1 MVLKAIVVDDEDWA
15 IRRLRR
21 LLSENGSMEICE
33 TFQHPLE
40 AYEYV
45 KANPIDVAFLDI
57 SMPDINGMKLSA
69 LLSELDEDIHII
81 FVTGYEEYALQAFD
95 MSALDYLMKPVTE
108 DRLKRTLEKLGKV
121 RRVTCQVSNISVL
134 LFNGL
139 KIYTGGPE
147 QILLKLRSPKTEE
160 LFAYLICKGTV
171 SRDKIIETLWPEL
184 KYEKALQNLNTNLYY
199 IRRTLKLSRL
209 QSWLH
214 TNHHEIS
221 IERDG
226 IYCDLYEF
234 EGIIRRVTAMGM
246 DDIALVDRA
255 ESLYSGPFL
264 QGRDYHW
271 SGELM
276 QYYDQAYLG
285 LLDAA
290 ARHCISEGKHD
301 LALRYFK
308 SIVEKD
314 KMREDAY
321 VEIIRI
327 YLRMGRR
334 IDAIR
339 YFRQLENML
348 STELGIVPNPSIV
361 EMMQDMS

>member
-1 MVLKAIVVDDEDWA
+1 MLRAIVVDDEEWA

-21 LLSENGSMEICE
+21 LLSENGLIEICE

-45 KANPIDVAFLDI
+45 RANPIDVAFLDI

-69 LLSELDEDIHII
+69 LLSELDEGINVI

-95 MSALDYLMKPVTE
+95 MSALDYLMKPVSE
-108 DRLKRTLEKLGKV
+108 DRLKKALGKIKKL
-121 RRVTCQVSNISVL
+121 RRVTDRVSNISVF

-139 KIYTGGPE
+139 KIYAGGSEPT
-147 QILLKLRSPKTEE
+147 LLKLRSPKTEE

-199 IRRTLKLSRL
+199 IRRSLKLSNSQARI
-209 QSWLH
+209 H

-221 IERDG
+221 IERDS

-234 EGIIRRVTAMGM
+234 EGITKRVTAMGM
-246 DDIALVDRA
+246 DDIALMERA

-271 SGELM
+271 SGEFM

-290 ARHCISEGKHD
+290 ARHCLSEGKHD
-301 LALRYFK
+301 SALRYFK
-308 SIVEKD
+308 SIIEKD
-314 KMREDAY
+314 KLREDAY

-339 YFRQLENML
+339 SFRQLENML